1 MVPVPGRD
9 GRDAPPHPAGASGK
23 NGASG
28 RNEAAQPL
36 PAALTS
42 ALAGF
47 CRHLAAER
55 ALSRHTVR
63 AYQGDI
69 QSLFEYAW
77 RYGIG
82 DPGSLDLTTLRGWLA
97 AQHQA
102 GAARATL
109 ARRGAAARAFTA
121 YACRQGWLAADP
133 GPQLGTPKARRV
145 LPQVLRREEMNAA
158 LADCEDRALREFAA
172 GDRTAAALAMRDA
185 AVLELL
191 YAAAIR
197 VGELC
202 ELDCGGLDTGRRTVR
217 VLGKG
222 RKERVV
228 PVGVP
233 AVRALTRWEEVG
245 RPVLA
250 NERSGTAL
258 FLGARGGRLDPRTA
272 RRIVH
277 ARLRAAGQSGRGPTV
292 EAPAGG
298 EQPATVREAGP
309 HAIRHTAATHLLE
322 GGADLRSVQEMLGH
336 ASPATTQIY
345 THVTAE
351 RLKASYRQA
360 HPRA

>member
-1 MVPVPGRD
+1 MATPQARAD
-9 GRDAPPHPAGASGK
+9 SAAGP
-23 NGASG
+23 
-28 RNEAAQPL
+28 RQPL
-36 PAALTS
+36 PEALGAAL
-42 ALAGF
+42 AAFG
-47 CRHLAAER
+47 RHLDAER

-63 AYQGDI
+63 AYHGDI
-69 QSLFEYAW
+69 QALLDYAW
-77 RYGIG
+77 ANAGV
-82 DPGSLDLTTLRGWLA
+82 DEPAKLDLTTLRGWLA
-97 AQHQA
+97 SQHQA

-109 ARRGAAARAFTA
+109 ARRGAAARAFTSFA
-121 YACRQGWLAADP
+121 HRQGWLAADP
-133 GPQLGTPKARRV
+133 GPQLGTPKAHRV
-145 LPQVLRREEMNAA
+145 LPQVLRREEMNSV
-158 LADCEDRALREFAA
+158 LADCEDRALRDLAA
-172 GDRTAAALAMRDA
+172 GQRAAAAVAMRDA

-191 YAAAIR
+191 YASAIR
-197 VGELC
+197 VSELC
-202 ELDCGGLDTGRRTVR
+202 ELDAGGLDEGRRTVR

-233 AVRALTRWEEVG
+233 AVRAVARWEELG

-250 NERSGTAL
+250 NSRSGTAL

-277 ARLRAAGQSGRGPTV
+277 ARLQGARLADPASGLTGEAADGDQQATHGGQ
-292 EAPAGG
+292 A
-298 EQPATVREAGP
+298 VRDAGP

-336 ASPATTQIY
+336 SSPATTQIY
-345 THVTAE
+345 THVSAE

>member
-1 MVPVPGRD
+1 MHTLRMASVLRGD
-9 GRDAPPHPAGASGK
+9 GRDDRAPKGASAADRQP
-23 NGASG
+23 ASLP
-28 RNEAAQPL
+28 EAL
-36 PAALTS
+36 SS
-42 ALAGF
+42 ALGEF
-47 CRHLAAER
+47 CRHLDAER

-69 QSLFEYAW
+69 QSLLEYAW
-77 RYGIG
+77 QCGVG

-97 AQHQA
+97 RQHQA

-121 YACRQGWLAADP
+121 YAHRQGWLALDP

-145 LPQVLRREEMNAA
+145 LPQVLRRDEMNVV

-172 GDRTAAALAMRDA
+172 GQRAAAALAMRDA

-191 YAAAIR
+191 YATAIR
-197 VGELC
+197 VSELC
-202 ELDCGGLDTGRRTVR
+202 ELGTEGLDKERRTVR
-217 VLGKG
+217 VFGKG

-228 PVGVP
+228 PVGLP
-233 AVRALTRWEEVG
+233 AMRALTRWEEVG

-250 NERSGTAL
+250 NERSGTAF

-277 ARLRAAGQSGRGPTV
+277 ARLRAADLASGQADDTGPSV
-292 EAPAGG
+292 
-298 EQPATVREAGP
+298 VRDAGP

-322 GGADLRSVQEMLGH
+322 GGADLRSVQEILGH

-351 RLKASYRQA
+351 RLKAAYRQA